1 MGLANRTTSQGQVR
15 RTISVIIPALNEEA
29 NVVATVNEV
38 LTALGDR
45 FEDYELLIFD
55 DGSHDRTG
63 ELMDDLAKTNPR
75 IRVTH
80 NDRSRNLGGV
90 YKQGI
95 ALACFDYLFLVP
107 GDNEI
112 TGSALIRTLDAVGK
126 ADIVIPYPTN
136 MEVRPLARRIASR
149 GYTLLINLLFGRRLK
164 YYNGTVISRLA
175 DVRNITIRT
184 DSFAYQS
191 EALLKLLRAGKTY
204 VEVGV
209 EIRQWPGRRS
219 NALRLANL
227 VAVLKAVGR
236 LVLEMHGRSKDRV
249 SVGR

>member
-95 ALACFDYLFLVP
+95 ALARFDYLFLVP

-112 TGSALIRTLDAVGK
+112 TGSALIRT
-126 ADIVIPYPTN
+126 DIFCRC
-136 MEVRPLARRIASR
+136 RPR
-149 GYTLLINLLFGRRLK
+149 GALINDLVARG
-164 YYNGTVISRLA
+164 RLA
-175 DVRNITIRT
+175 
-184 DSFAYQS
+184 
-191 EALLKLLRAGKTY
+191 EARPAGGRAATPSA
-204 VEVGV
+204 
-209 EIRQWPGRRS
+209 RCGR
-219 NALRLANL
+219 
-227 VAVLKAVGR
+227 
-236 LVLEMHGRSKDRV
+236 
-249 SVGR
+249 